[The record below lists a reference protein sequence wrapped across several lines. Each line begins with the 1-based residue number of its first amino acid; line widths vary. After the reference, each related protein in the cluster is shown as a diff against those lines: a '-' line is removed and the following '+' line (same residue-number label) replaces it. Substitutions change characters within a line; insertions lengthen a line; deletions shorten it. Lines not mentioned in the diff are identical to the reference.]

1 MTNRI
6 VGVDIG
12 SDSIRAV
19 QVDGAHTSSP
29 VITGFGRIGVPPG
42 LVESGEVVQ
51 VDAVAALLTEL
62 WSAAGL
68 RSKRVVLGVGNS
80 RVLVRE
86 LTVPRGTARQVR
98 QSLPFHVQD
107 LLAVPASDTI
117 LDFYPVS
124 EGVDDGV
131 AVLSG
136 LLVAAVSE
144 AVTANIAAARGAGL
158 TVVDVDLVPFALVR
172 LQAASFRSVS
182 AAFVDIGARST
193 TVVVATRGVPQFV
206 RIIPT
211 GGHDLTRL
219 LSERLGIP
227 PAEAEQVKREVGLVV
242 GRAPAHRVAASVVI
256 NDFTNDLLL
265 GVRNT
270 LRYFGNAHP
279 DRRLDGI
286 VVSGGGA
293 RLSGLPAALAEIT
306 KLPEL
311 TAVPFAGTSF
321 ADADADTDADADA
334 DRVAGASPLD
344 GLGVALGLARTSG
357 TAPDDTA
364 RENGRK
370 TRDRGSETA
379 SARAARA
386 DRPARPDR
394 PVRPPR
400 VARRSMRGAA

>member
-1 MTNRI
+1 MTHRI

-19 QVDGAHTSSP
+19 QVDGAHTRSP
-29 VITGFGRIGVPPG
+29 VVSGFGRISVPPG

-51 VDAVAALLTEL
+51 VDAVAALLSEL
-62 WSAAGL
+62 WSTAGL

-86 LTVPRGTARQVR
+86 LTVPRGSAKQVR

-136 LLVAAVSE
+136 LVVAAVRE

-172 LQAASFRSVS
+172 LQASSFRTVS

-193 TVVVATRGVPQFV
+193 TIVVATRGVPQFV

-211 GGHDLTRL
+211 GGHDLTRV

-227 PAEAEQVKREVGLVV
+227 STEAERLKREVGLVV
-242 GRAPAHRVAASVVI
+242 GRAPADRVEASVVI
-256 NDFTNDLLL
+256 NDFINDLLL

-279 DRRLDGI
+279 GGRLDGI

-293 RLSGLPAALAEIT
+293 RLTGLPTALAEIT

-311 TAVPFAGTSF
+311 TAKPFAGTSF
-321 ADADADTDADADA
+321 AGTTFAGVAYSDASSSTASFSDATFSDVLDARATA
-334 DRVAGASPLD
+334 APSPLD
-344 GLGVALGLARTSG
+344 GYGVALGLARTAG
-357 TAPDDTA
+357 TDVEGIPSRAEPKRA
-364 RENGRK
+364 EP
-370 TRDRGSETA
+370 TRAATQ
-379 SARAARA
+379 RAAR
-386 DRPARPDR
+386 
-394 PVRPPR
+394 
-400 VARRSMRGAA
+400 RSVRGAA